1 MAFNVQQ
8 LNPLDLQPSVGIGV
22 GLPFSSNQVFN
33 ITYTTQEAIK
43 TNLINFFLTGESE
56 RFFNPTFGAGL
67 RAVLFEQMTA
77 DIDEQVQGIVRSGL
91 ALWFPNVVV
100 NQLFTEL
107 QQDANTYILYL
118 KYSIRNTNITD
129 EFTIN
134 FEQ

>member
-1 MAFNVQQ
+1 MPFNVQQ
-8 LNPLDLQPSVGIGV
+8 INPLDLQPSVGIGV

-67 RAVLFEQMTA
+67 RAVLFEQMTT

>member
-8 LNPLDLQPSVGIGV
+8 INPLDLQPSVGIGV

-67 RAVLFEQMTA
+67 RAVLFEQMTT

-91 ALWFPNVVV
+91 ALWFPNVVG

>member
-1 MAFNVQQ
+1 MAFNVRQI
-8 LNPLDLQPSVGIGV
+8 NPLDLQPSVGIGV

-67 RAVLFEQMTA
+67 RAVLFEQMTT

-91 ALWFPNVVV
+91 ALWFPNVIV

>member
-8 LNPLDLQPSVGIGV
+8 INPLDLQPSVGIGV
-22 GLPFSSNQVFN
+22 KIPFSSNQVFTT
-33 ITYTTQEAIK
+33 TYTTQEAIK

-67 RAVLFEQMTA
+67 RAVLFEQMTT
-77 DIDEQVQGIVRSGL
+77 DIDEQVEGIIRSGL
-91 ALWFPNVVV
+91 ALWFPNVII
-100 NQLFTEL
+100 NQIITQQ
-107 QQDANTYILYL
+107 QQDTNTYIIYL
-118 KYSIRNTNITD
+118 KYSIRNTNIID

>member
-8 LNPLDLQPSVGIGV
+8 INPLDLQLSVGIGV

>member
-8 LNPLDLQPSVGIGV
+8 INPLDLQPSVGVGV
-22 GLPFSSNQVFN
+22 GLPFSSTQVFN

-43 TNLINFFLTGESE
+43 TNLINYFLTGESE

-67 RAVLFEQMTA
+67 RAVLFGQMTSEV
-77 DIDEQVQGIVRSGL
+77 DEQVQGIVRSGL
-91 ALWFPNVVV
+91 ATWFPNVTVK
-100 NQLFTEL
+100 QLLTEL
-107 QQDANTYILYL
+107 QQDENTYTLYL
-118 KYSIRNTNITD
+118 QYSIRNTNITD

>member
-1 MAFNVQQ
+1 MPFNVQQ
-8 LNPLDLQPSVGIGV
+8 INPLDLQPSVGIGV

-67 RAVLFEQMTA
+67 RAVLFEQMTT

-91 ALWFPNVVV
+91 ALWFPNVVI

>member
-8 LNPLDLQPSVGIGV
+8 INPLDLQPSVGIGV

-67 RAVLFEQMTA
+67 RAVLFEQMTT

-91 ALWFPNVVV
+91 ALWFPNVIV

>member
-8 LNPLDLQPSVGIGV
+8 INPLDLQPSVGIGV

-67 RAVLFEQMTA
+67 RAVLFEQMTT